1 MAASPRGPSL
11 SEERRGVLA
20 LLANF
25 PHGIMEE
32 LLVLAHGFD
41 RSTIGGLLN
50 EGLAMAQRE
59 VVTSPSGTTMEVV
72 RIRISDAGRRALEG

>member
-1 MAASPRGPSL
+1 
-11 SEERRGVLA
+11 VLA

-59 VVTSPSGTTMEVV
+59 VVTSPSRTTIEGV
-72 RIRISDAGRRALEG
+72 RIKISDAGRRALGLTEPSPHPGD

>member
-1 MAASPRGPSL
+1 MAPSPREPKL
-11 SEERRGVLA
+11 NEERRGVLA

-32 LLVLAHGFD
+32 LLVLAHRFD

-59 VVTSPSGTTMEVV
+59 VVTSPSRTTIDVV